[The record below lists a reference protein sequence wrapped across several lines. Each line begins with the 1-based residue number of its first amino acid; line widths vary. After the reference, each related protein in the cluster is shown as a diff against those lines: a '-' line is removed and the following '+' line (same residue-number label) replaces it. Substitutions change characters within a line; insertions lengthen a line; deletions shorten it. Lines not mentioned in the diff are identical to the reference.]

1 MFHWANEIFA
11 FDNSNH
17 IMQFGFFH
25 RPILQDFPDGGYE
38 MELLLFVITTNGG
51 YTNMPS
57 FCSSSDFSGDT
68 NEQLEAIEFAEF
80 RIGEFGYLRYLIEQS
95 LFV

>member
-1 MFHWANEIFA
+1 
-11 FDNSNH
+11 
-17 IMQFGFFH
+17 
-25 RPILQDFPDGGYE
+25 
-38 MELLLFVITTNGG
+38 
-51 YTNMPS
+51 MPS

-80 RIGEFGYLRYLIEQS
+80 RIGEFGHLRYFIEKN